1 MEKPSSAW
9 RVKRA
14 SQRWHLRWALQLYE
28 FLQMPNEVARFATE
42 QIAPEKTGRQ
52 KEAAFQSGTVH
63 FWVFDTSSPWQC

>member
-1 MEKPSSAW
+1 MS
-9 RVKRA
+9 
-14 SQRWHLRWALQLYE
+14 
-28 FLQMPNEVARFATE
+28 NEVARFATE